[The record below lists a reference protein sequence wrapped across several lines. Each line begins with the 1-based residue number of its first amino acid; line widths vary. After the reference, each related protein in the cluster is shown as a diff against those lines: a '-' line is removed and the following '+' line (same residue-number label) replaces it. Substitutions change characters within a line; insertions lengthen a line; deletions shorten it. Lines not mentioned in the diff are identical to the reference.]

1 MVNERRITEYTTMTA
16 EPYQARKIPDHW
28 VKSPKRV
35 VIGRIVAVS
44 GVRLWQRGTEL
55 IYPRS
60 RAFPQGS
67 IVELTVTDDKP
78 ANPGDTV
85 NSVLYLGFFEVQQG
99 GIIVVGESVEVK
111 GTLVGVVAGFSD
123 IHYPNHLNL
132 IVTGTEEYVATNL
145 LPYED
150 GSMVKL
156 EMALED
162 EVFFG
167 RAESRCTEE

>member
-1 MVNERRITEYTTMTA
+1 MTA
-16 EPYQARKIPDHW
+16 EPYEARKIPDHW

-44 GVRLWQRGTEL
+44 GVRLRERGTKL
-55 IYPRS
+55 MYPRS

-67 IVELTVTDDKP
+67 IVELTATDEKA
-78 ANPGDTV
+78 ANPGDVV

-99 GIIVVGESVEVK
+99 GIIVVGESVEIK
-111 GTLVGVVAGFSD
+111 GTLVGVVAGFSE

-132 IVTGTEEYVATNL
+132 IVAGTENYVGTNL

-150 GSMVKL
+150 GSMVRL
-156 EMALED
+156 DMVLED

-167 RAESRCTEE
+167 RAECDCAEK